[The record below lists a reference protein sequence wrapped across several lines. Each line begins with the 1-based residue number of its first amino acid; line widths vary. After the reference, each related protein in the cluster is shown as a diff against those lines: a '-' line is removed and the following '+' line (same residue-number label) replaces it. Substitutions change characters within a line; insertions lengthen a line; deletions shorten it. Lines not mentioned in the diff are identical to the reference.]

1 MVLFFMKIWCFC
13 LDYSKNMRNFATRLR
28 LKTQITNDM
37 KRLQTLLIM
46 LLMATA
52 TTWARPG
59 YTKPVDVRQPDG
71 TTVTLLMHGDEYL
84 SYMTTTDGYTV
95 VKGADG
101 YYRYALKQDGVLKAT
116 ALVAKNPELRLAD
129 ESAFLMGMTKHQHAD
144 MTEATKERKAMA
156 ANMLSDNYATM
167 KNGNRRAANIWDR
180 IDYKNFKGLV
190 VLVEWN
196 DRKFSMADPQA
207 FYQRL
212 TNERHLVD
220 NTRTHYPV
228 NVTGSARDYFN
239 DQSMGVFDPTFDVV
253 GPVQINYSCEYP
265 RPKTEDGQVDDGFN
279 NRLVN
284 MLKATLT
291 AANSIVD
298 FSNYDL
304 NSDGTIDMVYFIFAG
319 YGSYVQG
326 NNYKYIWPHA
336 NDFTGYSSYANM
348 RYDGKNFGRYACSV
362 EIQDYE
368 GQADQHAFLDGI
380 GTICHEFSHVLGLA
394 DHYDTDYDENGQ
406 AETPSGWD
414 VMAGGADYNFGLTPV
429 GYSAFERHVLGFC
442 EPEALDVAGS
452 YELAP
457 FGTGNKAYIIKTGTT
472 NDEFYIENRQQQG
485 WDAYLPG
492 HGLLAWR
499 VETTNATVWKNNTVN
514 CDPNHQYLE
523 LLKAVPAR
531 GIDTGYTPFPGTGNV
546 IDLTSETTP
555 ALMSWA
561 GKEAVMDLYDITE
574 NSDGVISFTAGK
586 EVYETAVEDFEA
598 AALTTGDAENQKGVF
613 CNWTLKKATIAEV
626 ASGLG
631 NGKQCV
637 KMLRSSTLTS
647 MPLTKPLRKI
657 SFDVWNGPQKVRI
670 SLKYSTDGSKWTELA
685 SSGDVAKNTTTT
697 LSATQTI
704 PAGAQIQ
711 INVLSTS
718 SSAATYID
726 DIKVTFDK
734 TGTDGIASP
743 VTDLR
748 STCAPAFNLAGQ
760 AVGRGYKGIVMKGGQ
775 KVIVR

>member
-1 MVLFFMKIWCFC
+1 MK
-13 LDYSKNMRNFATRLR
+13 K
-28 LKTQITNDM
+28 
-37 KRLQTLLIM
+37 LQTLLIM

-95 VKGADG
+95 VKGVDG
-101 YYRYALKQDGVLKAT
+101 YYRYAVKQDGVLKAT

-129 ESAFLMGMTKHQHAD
+129 ESAFLMGMKKHQHAD

-156 ANMLSDNYATM
+156 ANMLSDKYATM
-167 KNGNRRAANIWDR
+167 KSGNRRAANIWDR

-220 NTRTHYPV
+220 NTRKYYPV
-228 NVTGSARDYFN
+228 GVTGSARDYFN

-265 RPKTEDGQVDDGFN
+265 RPKTEDGQEDYGFN

-336 NDFTGYSSYANM
+336 NDYTGYSSYVNM

-362 EIQDYE
+362 EIQDLE
-368 GQADQHAFLDGI
+368 ELSDQHVFLDGI

-429 GYSAFERHVLGFC
+429 GYSAFERHMLGFC
-442 EPEALDVAGS
+442 EPEVIDVAGE
-452 YELAP
+452 YQLAP
-457 FGTGNKAYIIKTGTT
+457 FGTGNKAYIIKTGTD

-485 WDAYLPG
+485 WDAFLPG
-492 HGLLAWR
+492 HGMLAWR
-499 VETTNATVWKNNTVN
+499 AETTNATVWKRNTVN

-523 LLKAVPAR
+523 LLKAVPTR
-531 GIDTGYTPFPGTGNV
+531 GIDTGYAPFPGLGKV
-546 IDLTSETTP
+546 VDLTSETTP
-555 ALMSWA
+555 ALKSWA
-561 GKEAVMDLYDITE
+561 GKEAVVDLYDISE
-574 NSDGVISFTAGK
+574 SSDGVVSFTAGK
-586 EVYETAVEDFEA
+586 EVYETVVEDFEDTPLTSTDA
-598 AALTTGDAENQKGVF
+598 QDLAGKMTTWSLTNATVENVAEAGYGSGEHVVKIGKNGILTSGVLKYDLHKLVINIQTTGTGSRR
-613 CNWTLKKATIAEV
+613 V
-626 ASGLG
+626 AL
-631 NGKQCV
+631 QC
-637 KMLRSSTLTS
+637 
-647 MPLTKPLRKI
+647 
-657 SFDVWNGPQKVRI
+657 
-670 SLKYSTDGSKWTELA
+670 STDDGATW
-685 SSGDVAKNTTTT
+685 KNMGTVTTI
-697 LSATQTI
+697 SAATKRSFTYSDI
-704 PAGAQIQ
+704 PAGSRIRFAMT
-711 INVLSTS
+711 STA
-718 SSAATYID
+718 SANIAVYVD
-726 DIKVTFDK
+726 DIEFSFKADTQ
-734 TGTDGIASP
+734 GIESP

-748 STCAPAFNLAGQ
+748 STSAPAFNLAGQ
-760 AVGRGYKGIVMKGGQ
+760 AVGRGYKGIVVKGG
-775 KVIVR
+775 KKFMCK

>member
-1 MVLFFMKIWCFC
+1 
-13 LDYSKNMRNFATRLR
+13 
-28 LKTQITNDM
+28 
-37 KRLQTLLIM
+37 
-46 LLMATA
+46 
-52 TTWARPG
+52 
-59 YTKPVDVRQPDG
+59 
-71 TTVTLLMHGDEYL
+71 
-84 SYMTTTDGYTV
+84 
-95 VKGADG
+95 
-101 YYRYALKQDGVLKAT
+101 
-116 ALVAKNPELRLAD
+116 
-129 ESAFLMGMTKHQHAD
+129 
-144 MTEATKERKAMA
+144 MA

-265 RPKTEDGQVDDGFN
+265 RPKTEDGQEDVGFN

-326 NNYKYIWPHA
+326 NSYKYMWPHA
-336 NDFTGYSSYANM
+336 NDFTGYWAKTYGMN
-348 RYDGKNFGRYACSV
+348 YDNKYFGRYACSV

-414 VMAGGADYNFGLTPV
+414 VMAGGADYNYGLTPV

-485 WDAYLPG
+485 WDTYLPG
-492 HGLLAWR
+492 HGMLAWR
-499 VETTNATVWKNNTVN
+499 VETTNATVWKYNTVN

-555 ALMSWA
+555 ALKSWA
-561 GKEAVMDLYDITE
+561 GKEAEVDLYDITE

-718 SSAATYID
+718 SSSATYID

-743 VTDLR
+743 VTDQR
-748 STCAPAFNLAGQ
+748 STAAPAFNLAGQ
-760 AVGRGYKGIVMKGGQ
+760 AVGRGYKGIVVKGGK